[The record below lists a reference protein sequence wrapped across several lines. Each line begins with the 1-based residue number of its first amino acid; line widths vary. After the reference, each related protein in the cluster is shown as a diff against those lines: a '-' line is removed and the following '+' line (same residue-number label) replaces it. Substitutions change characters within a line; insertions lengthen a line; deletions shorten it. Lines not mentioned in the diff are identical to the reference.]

1 MESTNKPL
9 KKINK
14 TPTNKRKAINRDRVI
29 KKRIEMLLTVG
40 VIGLVIGLIVGIL
53 LPIGGIKKSEY
64 NELKNANEK
73 IKSELNDA
81 NKKVEELKNEIEESK
96 IFMSLED
103 EKKEQVIN
111 YIGALAN
118 EEQGVN
124 TTDIFEKVYN
134 VYAYSIGY
142 ESFVDFNSVI
152 DTFGYQYNITEEA
165 DIKKV
170 VLKDEYVGDF
180 VTLQFKKINANQE
193 LILYSIRYNKGD
205 KYIEVNN
212 TDEANIEYITYN
224 GTKTNAN
231 NVNEQVKFLFNE

>member
-64 NELKNANEK
+64 NELKNANE
-73 IKSELNDA
+73 
-81 NKKVEELKNEIEESK
+81 KVEELKNEIEESK

-224 GTKTNAN
+224 GTKTNVN